1 MKQRVISAIVALII
15 VIPIIILGGTVFYI
29 GASLLALIGLYEL
42 LRVKDKIKKIPLTIK
57 VLSVISYLLLLYNN
71 LNKLAFLTNYEVY
84 LLILLLLITPIVFY
98 NKSKKYDI
106 EDALFVIASILFLG
120 IGFTSIIN
128 IRMFDLKY
136 LIFIMSITIFTDTF
150 AYIVGRLI
158 GKNKFAPTVSPNK
171 TWEGF
176 IGGLV
181 FGTFI
186 STVYY
191 ISVFNYSGNYLKII
205 FIIAILSTI
214 GQIGDLVFSSIKR
227 HYKIKDFGNIMP
239 GHGGVLDRLDSI
251 IFVSMAFNILFNI
264 M

>member
-1 MKQRVISAIVALII
+1 
-15 VIPIIILGGTVFYI
+15 
-29 GASLLALIGLYEL
+29 
-42 LRVKDKIKKIPLTIK
+42 
-57 VLSVISYLLLLYNN
+57 
-71 LNKLAFLTNYEVY
+71 
-84 LLILLLLITPIVFY
+84 
-98 NKSKKYDI
+98 
-106 EDALFVIASILFLG
+106 
-120 IGFTSIIN
+120 
-128 IRMFDLKY
+128 MFDLKY

-251 IFVSMAFNILFNI
+251 IFVSMAFNVLFNI